1 MLKQYDDV
9 VQGGAE
15 RVVRMAEKATDHEIE
30 FGRTALTAEIKN
42 TRRGQ
47 HFGLVVVLAV
57 LTCSMI
63 ALFLGNESY
72 ATTLG
77 GWTVISLAAVFG
89 LGRLP
94 GWLKEFG
101 QKSE

>member
-1 MLKQYDDV
+1 MLKEYDDV

-15 RVVRMAEKATDHEIE
+15 RVVRMAEKAADHEIE
-30 FGRTALTAEIKN
+30 FGRTALAATVKN
-42 TRRGQ
+42 TSRGR

-57 LTCSMI
+57 LVCSMI
-63 ALFLGNESY
+63 ALYTGHESY

-77 GWTVISLAAVFG
+77 GWTMISLAAVFA

-94 GWLKEFG
+94 EWLKALG
-101 QKSE
+101 RKSE